1 MPVSARKAR
10 ISESKSEAMPRI
22 LSAIEDKSSV
32 PYEGRAR
39 VSEIADIPGMN
50 DGAWRRRL
58 SEAIAASGKSQREI
72 SLAAGMGAGYVN
84 SLFKEN
90 KDPTIENL
98 MKVCAVVGVSLSYVL
113 YGYQISAETEE
124 ILQLLED
131 ASPEER
137 VGLLT
142 LLRGLRKAID

>member
-1 MPVSARKAR
+1 M
-10 ISESKSEAMPRI
+10 
-22 LSAIEDKSSV
+22 
-32 PYEGRAR
+32 
-39 VSEIADIPGMN
+39 SEIADIPGMN